1 MVRWR
6 LSYILPPSDFKSQP
20 HVSGN
25 KKVDPFPQDQPCSA
39 SSEKFRVTN
48 CVLRRYI
55 AMTRF
60 AKIVYLILIIL
71 LVVLPFFIT
80 EPVLFFPESH
90 AEALTILAILGLAYL
105 VHIYDVRIKEKEKKS
120 LERELETSIEKL
132 NESFKYIG
140 TVNRR
145 LPLLRNLTTELL
157 SKSSEKNKMVFEEL
171 LAIATS
177 TISKSDWGM
186 FRFIRMKDQNTE
198 REFSYTQRNYILLK
212 TKVGN
217 KELIE
222 MINGNDNLKKIGD
235 LYVLST
241 TDRKE
246 KVQCFLIFPEGEN
259 RIDQEYSILQSIV
272 DQAQLFYKYLYWV
285 A

>member
-1 MVRWR
+1 
-6 LSYILPPSDFKSQP
+6 
-20 HVSGN
+20 
-25 KKVDPFPQDQPCSA
+25 
-39 SSEKFRVTN
+39 
-48 CVLRRYI
+48 
-55 AMTRF
+55 MTGF
-60 AKIVYLILIIL
+60 TKIVYLILVIL

-80 EPVLFFPESH
+80 EPILFFSESH

-105 VHIYDVRIKEKEKKS
+105 VHVYDVSLKEKEKKS
-120 LERELETSIEKL
+120 LERQLETSIEKL

-186 FRFIRMKDQNTE
+186 FRFISVKDQKTE

-212 TKVGN
+212 TKIGN
-217 KELIE
+217 KELVE
-222 MINGNDNLKKIGD
+222 MVIGTDHTKKIGD
-235 LYVLST
+235 LNVLST
-241 TDRKE
+241 TDKKE
-246 KVQCFLIFPEGEN
+246 KIQCFLIFPEGEN
-259 RIDQEYSILQSIV
+259 KIDTEYSILQAIV
-272 DQAQLFYKYLYWV
+272 DQAQLFYKYLNWTS

>member
-1 MVRWR
+1 
-6 LSYILPPSDFKSQP
+6 
-20 HVSGN
+20 
-25 KKVDPFPQDQPCSA
+25 
-39 SSEKFRVTN
+39 
-48 CVLRRYI
+48 
-55 AMTRF
+55 MTRF
-60 AKIVYLILIIL
+60 AKIIYLILIVL

-80 EPVLFFPESH
+80 QPILFFPESH
-90 AEALTILAILGLAYL
+90 AEALTILVILGMAYL
-105 VHIYDVRIKEKEKKS
+105 VHVYDVRIKEKEKRS

-222 MINGNDNLKKIGD
+222 MSNGNDQLNKIGD

-246 KVQCFLIFPEGEN
+246 KVQCFLIFPEGEH

-272 DQAQLFYKYLYWV
+272 DQAQLFYKYLYTSGL
-285 A
+285 

>member
-1 MVRWR
+1 
-6 LSYILPPSDFKSQP
+6 
-20 HVSGN
+20 
-25 KKVDPFPQDQPCSA
+25 
-39 SSEKFRVTN
+39 
-48 CVLRRYI
+48 
-55 AMTRF
+55 MTRF

-90 AEALTILAILGLAYL
+90 AEAVTILVILGLAYL
-105 VHIYDVRIKEKEKKS
+105 VHVYDVRIKEKEKKS
-120 LERELETSIEKL
+120 LEKQLETSIEKL

-186 FRFIRMKDQNTE
+186 FRFIGMKNQNTE

-217 KELIE
+217 KDLVE
-222 MINGNDNLKKIGD
+222 MIDGKDHIKKIGD
-235 LYVLST
+235 LNVLST
-241 TDRKE
+241 TDKKE
-246 KVQCFLIFPEGEN
+246 KIQCFLIFPQGEN
-259 RIDQEYSILQSIV
+259 KIDAEYSILQAIV
-272 DQAQLFYKYLYWV
+272 DQAQLFYKYLYWTSP
-285 A
+285 